1 MKNKYLTKQ
10 QKNDIAIS
18 ILYDWSFGDK
28 RFIEINDI
36 LTRLHSDF
44 MHNFRCFN
52 TYKLLSLIRIMAI
65 DIEDEYT
72 LTNYRS
78 IHPTFVETY
87 AKENGFHI
95 SPMKAVTL

>member
-1 MKNKYLTKQ
+1 MKNKYMTKQ
-10 QKNDIAIS
+10 QKQDIAIS
-18 ILYDWSFGDK
+18 ILYDWSLGDK
-28 RFIEINDI
+28 RFLQINDI
-36 LTRLHSDF
+36 LTRLNNGF
-44 MHNFRCFN
+44 MRSFRCFN

-87 AKENGFHI
+87 AEEHNFHI